1 MDASYPKED
10 SNVGD
15 SSKHHLIMRC
25 IVQVIIYTNK
35 FITIHLLSIDPIKP
49 LDSSIF
55 STPSN
60 NMYSS
65 IFLLPTETSSLSIDS
80 VQTESHTSTLTY
92 SSPIPVVLVSNTSSF
107 HQLTFSVNDVKPTST
122 SEPTNSKLICIY
134 IMQVF
139 K

>member
-1 MDASYPKED
+1 MDASYPKEN

-15 SSKHHLIMRC
+15 SLKHRLIMRC
-25 IVQVIIYTNK
+25 TVQVIIYTNK

-65 IFLLPTETSSLSIDS
+65 IFLMPTETASLSIDTI
-80 VQTESHTSTLTY
+80 QTESHTSTLMY
-92 SSPIPVVLVSNTSSF
+92 SFPVPVTLVSNTSSF
-107 HQLTFSVNDVKPTST
+107 YQSTFSVNDVKPSST

-134 IMQVF
+134 ILQVF
-139 K
+139 